1 MAKGRVLSGMRPT
14 GRLHLGH
21 LEGVIRNWVRLQ
33 REYDCFFFA
42 ADWHAVTDSLETGD
56 IQENIREM
64 VIDWL
69 AAGVDPKLATIFVQS
84 SILEHAEL
92 HLLLSMVTPVGWLER
107 CATFKDKLRD
117 LGEGEQS
124 VSYGLLGY
132 PVLMSSDIIIYK
144 AEHVPVGADQVPH
157 LEIAREIVR
166 RFNSAFRP
174 VFVEPQPLLTEAAK
188 LPGIDGRKMSK
199 SYGNTILIGDSE
211 KDTADKVGMMVTD
224 PARVRKTDPG
234 HPEVCTVFQYHK
246 IYSPDRVD
254 EIRAACED
262 GRMGCVECKKILAA
276 GINEA
281 LAPIRARRREL
292 SLRWDEVREI
302 ILAGCGNARRVAS
315 ATLEEAASAMNLR
328 FKG

>member
-33 REYDCFFFA
+33 DEYDCFFFA
-42 ADWHAVTDSLETGD
+42 ADWHAVTDNLQTGE
-56 IQENIREM
+56 IQDHIREM
-64 VIDWL
+64 AVDWL
-69 AAGVDPKLATIFVQS
+69 AAGVDPERATIFVQS
-84 SILEHAEL
+84 SIREHAEL

-107 CATFKDKLRD
+107 CTTFKDKLREM
-117 LGEGEQS
+117 GEGEQS

-132 PVLMSSDIIIYK
+132 PVLMTSDIIIYK

-166 RFNSAFRP
+166 RFNANFGE

-199 SYGNTILIGDSE
+199 SYGNTILIGDTDE
-211 KDTADKVGMMVTD
+211 DTARKVGMMVTD
-224 PARVRKTDPG
+224 PARIRKTDPG

-246 IYSPDRVD
+246 IYSAETLE
-254 EIRAACED
+254 EIRAACE
-262 GRMGCVECKKILAA
+262 GGKVGCVECKKRLAA
-276 GINEA
+276 NINAA
-281 LAPIRARRREL
+281 LAPIRQRRREL
-292 SLRWDEVREI
+292 AARWDRVREV
-302 ILAGCGNARRVAS
+302 LLSGCRRAREVAS

-328 FKG
+328 FRG